1 MNGWDYKYSEQSP
14 RRSGLLPTGDGHELY
29 FEEYGSP
36 GAIPVV
42 EIHGG
47 PGVGSIPEYHR
58 FFDPD
63 RYHLLMYDQRGSGR
77 SLPLGELRN
86 NTTQHLI
93 ADLELL
99 REMLDVKRWV
109 ISGWSWGTTLAL
121 AYAQAYPDRVLAIV
135 LRGAWTAREE
145 ESAWFGSGLRN
156 FFPDIFDRIETD
168 LADVP
173 DEKKLKELVRI
184 ATDDTLPAEARETAA
199 CDYSR
204 YELYACYLEATEEQ
218 IRHDLSAGPQL
229 PIARIGEHFRK
240 HRWFMDENQ
249 LWKELDRITHIPC
262 TLIHGRYDIV
272 AVPRT
277 SYELHKAWPGSEL
290 IIASASGH
298 MSSEPGMAEAMTATM
313 DKLAGTLA

>member
-1 MNGWDYKYSEQSP
+1 MNGWGYKYPEQSP

-29 FEEYGSP
+29 FEEYGSH

-63 RYHLLMYDQRGSGR
+63 RYRLLMYDQRGSGR
-77 SLPLGELRN
+77 SLPPGELRN
-86 NTTQHLI
+86 NTTQHLV

-109 ISGWSWGTTLAL
+109 VTGWSWGTALAL
-121 AYAQAYPDRVLAIV
+121 AYAQAHPARVLAIV

-145 ESAWFGSGLRN
+145 ESTWFSSGLRN
-156 FFPDIFDRIETD
+156 FFPDIFDKIETD
-168 LADVP
+168 LTDLP
-173 DEKKLKELVRI
+173 DEKKLKELVRM
-184 ATDDTLPAEARETAA
+184 AADETLPPQVRETAA

-218 IRHDLSAGPQL
+218 VRHDLSAGPQL
-229 PIARIGEHFRK
+229 PIARIGDHFRK
-240 HRWFMDENQ
+240 HRWFLGENQ
-249 LWKELDRITHIPC
+249 LWNELDRITHIPC

-272 AVPRT
+272 ALPRT

-290 IIASASGH
+290 IIAPRSGH
-298 MSSEPGMAEAMTATM
+298 MSSEPGMAEAMTAVM